1 ARRDT
6 TPAFRVE
13 LERVLTT
20 DVLPALRGYRDF
32 LERDYLP
39 RARSA
44 IGVSA
49 NPDGAACYRAS
60 IRATTGLD
68 LSPDAVRRL
77 GIATV
82 AALEAE
88 MRVIARRS
96 FRTRDVGALLERLR
110 TAAAFT
116 FRSRRDAR
124 CGTGRRAPGQG
135 RDARLVRTPSPGRH
149 RSRTLSGISRAR
161 ERGRMESAGRGRQSP
176 RDLLP
181 EHL

>member
-1 ARRDT
+1 
-6 TPAFRVE
+6 P
-13 LERVLTT
+13 VLTT
-20 DVLPALRGYRDF
+20 AVLPALRRYRDF

-49 NPDGAACYRAS
+49 NPDGAACYHAS

-68 LSPDAVRRL
+68 LSPDAVHRL

-96 FRTRDVGALLERLR
+96 FRPRDVGAVLARLR
-110 TAAAFT
+110 RDPAFL
-116 FRSRRDAR
+116 FRSRHAIPDAAR
-124 CGTGRRAPGQG
+124 GAGLRAKAAMPAGFGRLPRA
-135 RDARLVRTPSPGRH
+135 DIVV
-149 RSRTLSGISRAR
+149 
-161 ERGRMESAGRGRQSP
+161 
-176 RDLLP
+176 
-181 EHL
+181 